1 MPSPLVATSNS
12 KLDNRRVEAM
22 APSSPSVTPKVVGQ
36 RTHEIGIRRALGADT
51 GQVLEERSLG
61 TS

>member
-1 MPSPLVATSNS
+1 MTE
-12 KLDNRRVEAM
+12 RRQYDGGLGDV
-22 APSSPSVTPKVVGQ
+22 S
-36 RTHEIGIRRALGADT
+36 RGADT